1 MTTDGD
7 LDRTLATWFE
17 REARADGAATLLE
30 ATLAETSRRRPQPA
44 WRAGLGGGRL
54 GRIFEPD
61 DRTLARLRYAAIVAA
76 LAAALAVVGLIA
88 VGQQQPVRRAPS
100 LFCVGQPA
108 TLCSYGAGE
117 WTSTSFLPGLTV
129 TFPDD
134 SWYARDLPDVLE
146 LKQAPMNSAVYVQ
159 LDPVPAASALD
170 GGASPATD
178 VAGIVEW
185 LERNGAAQVVR
196 LGDRKTPNGL
206 SMTSLDV
213 RATDPRKQV
222 KLLVVRGDEDNLV
235 LAASH
240 YEQRLHLVDVGDGHV
255 LSIHVMAFNSSHATV
270 VATDKAFDAILDSLR
285 PPASIAP

>member
-17 REARADGAATLLE
+17 RQARTDGAATLLD

-44 WRAGLGGGRL
+44 WRAGLSRGPFRP
-54 GRIFEPD
+54 IFAPD
-61 DRTLARLRYAAIVAA
+61 SRTLTGFRYLAIVV
-76 LAAALAVVGLIA
+76 ALAVALAVIGLIA
-88 VGQQQPVRRAPS
+88 AGQQQPVRRAPS

-117 WTSTSFLPGLTV
+117 WTSTTFLPGLTV
-129 TFPDD
+129 TFADD
-134 SWYARDLPDVLE
+134 SWYVRDLPEFLE
-146 LKQAPMNSAVYVQ
+146 LKQAPMNSAVFVQ

-170 GGASPATD
+170 GGASPAGD

-185 LERNGAAQVVR
+185 LERKAAAQVVR
-196 LGDRKTPNGL
+196 LGERRTPNGL
-206 SMTSLDV
+206 SVTSLDV
-213 RATDPRKQV
+213 RATDPREQV
-222 KLLVVRGDEDNLV
+222 KLLVVRGDEQNVV

-255 LSIHVMAFNSSHATV
+255 LAIHVMAFNSSHATV
-270 VATDKAFDAILDSLR
+270 VATDAAFETILESLKL
-285 PPASIAP
+285 PAPLAP